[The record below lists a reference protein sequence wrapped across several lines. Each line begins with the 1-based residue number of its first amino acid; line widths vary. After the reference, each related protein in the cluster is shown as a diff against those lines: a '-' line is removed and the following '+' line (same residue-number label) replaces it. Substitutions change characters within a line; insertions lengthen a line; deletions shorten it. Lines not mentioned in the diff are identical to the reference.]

1 MKKYF
6 APEMDVLELLMKD
19 VITASDF
26 VNNSDLAC
34 NDKETTED
42 NIIIW

>member
-19 VITASDF
+19 VITASDII
-26 VNNSDLAC
+26 NNSDLDL
-34 NDKETTED
+34 NDQETTED
-42 NIIIW
+42 NIIQW

>member
-19 VITASDF
+19 VITASNI
-26 VNNSDLAC
+26 VNNSDLDF